1 MYKICMQDLYVH
13 VYVHIVYIRYTE
25 QARPRA
31 DADKQASGVRLAHKG
46 HEVKLRVRRPVDKLS
61 RPRLE

>member
-1 MYKICMQDLYVH
+1 MYMSMYIL
-13 VYVHIVYIRYTE
+13 YIRYTE